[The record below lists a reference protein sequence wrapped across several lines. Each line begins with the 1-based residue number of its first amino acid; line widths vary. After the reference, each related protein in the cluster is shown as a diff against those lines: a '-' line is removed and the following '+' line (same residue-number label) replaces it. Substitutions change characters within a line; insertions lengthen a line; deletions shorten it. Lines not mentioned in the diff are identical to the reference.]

1 MSKRQN
7 IKYLTEEEKKQLLRT
22 LKLRKDGARAYM
34 MYDLALNT
42 GLRLSGLSSL
52 SVGDVLDKKKL
63 EINGKGDK
71 VRDIPLNSAIR
82 AHIEVFIG
90 WKRRHEE
97 DISPEAP
104 LFISRNH
111 RRLSNRQIERDL
123 GKWLKVAG
131 IEGHY
136 SPHALRHTF
145 GTELYGKTNNIRLVQ
160 ELMGHADIST
170 TQIYTAVTKEQMAAA
185 VELLG
190 K

>member
-1 MSKRQN
+1 MKRQN
-7 IKYLTEEEKKQLLRT
+7 IKYLTEEEKRRLLKI

-34 MYDLALNT
+34 MYDLALAT
-42 GLRLSGLSSL
+42 GLRLSELSSL
-52 SVGDVLDKKKL
+52 TVGDIIGKKKL

-71 VRDIPLNSAIR
+71 IREVPLNSAIR
-82 AHIEVFIG
+82 EHIEDFIN
-90 WKRRHEE
+90 WKRRHKE

-111 RRLSNRQIERDL
+111 QRLSNRQIQRDL
-123 GKWLKVAG
+123 SKWLKIVG

-136 SPHALRHTF
+136 SPHSLRHTF
-145 GTELYGKTNNIRLVQ
+145 CTEIYKKTNNIRLVQ
-160 ELMGHADIST
+160 ELAGHADIST
-170 TQIYTAVTKEQMAAA
+170 SQIYVGITKEQMAEA